1 MMTRWRRAW
10 PAVFLAGS
18 CATDPYRF
26 DTARSAAGV
35 ELAPYALQE
44 ECVALD
50 QGERLDFYFVSTAP
64 IAFNIHYR
72 DAKAVILPVT
82 RDNATRD
89 SGVFAAD
96 HRDIYCLAWK
106 AGVEPSLL
114 EYQLRPLP
122 PR

>member
-1 MMTRWRRAW
+1 MTTRWHRAW

-26 DTARSAAGV
+26 DAARSAAGV

-50 QGERLDFYFVSTAP
+50 RGERLDFYFVSTAP

-72 DAKAVILPVT
+72 DAKAVILPLA
-82 RDNATRD
+82 RDNATAD